1 MSLSSDASQD
11 EIAAAQNGIAAANRT
26 VDSAKTAANEKRA
39 HIAELQQ
46 QIQNS
51 TVTSPMDGIVVSLN
65 AVEGQE
71 ATGSETLVVVAD
83 LNDIVVN
90 AEVSSMDI
98 GSVQQGQQATM
109 TMYASD
115 GSEISLTGEVQSV
128 ALEPTQS
135 SGDGQG
141 SMPTFKAVISVDPL
155 EGQKVYSGMSIEYK
169 ITTASSYGC
178 LMVPSSAIVNTDS
191 GTAVFAKPLT
201 DENGNEIPFEETPA
215 DSRGYRRHSG
225 GLSACTGRD
234 RHCRFDQHGNPRRSG
249 RRHRGIPRRTERS
262 VRRYVG

>member
-1 MSLSSDASQD
+1 MQPRRMVLRRQTAPV
-11 EIAAAQNGIAAANRT
+11 A
-26 VDSAKTAANEKRA
+26 SAKTAADEKRA

-155 EGQKVYSGMSIEYK
+155 EGQKIYSGMSIEYK
-169 ITTASSYGC
+169 ITTASS
-178 LMVPSSAIVNTDS
+178 LRLPD
-191 GTAVFAKPLT
+191 GTVV
-201 DENGNEIPFEETPA
+201 
-215 DSRGYRRHSG
+215 GYRQHGQRHSCIRQ
-225 GLSACTGRD
+225 AADGR
-234 RHCRFDQHGNPRRSG
+234 
-249 RRHRGIPRRTERS
+249 ERERDS
-262 VRRYVG
+262 V

>member
-1 MSLSSDASQD
+1 M
-11 EIAAAQNGIAAANRT
+11 
-26 VDSAKTAANEKRA
+26 
-39 HIAELQQ
+39 
-46 QIQNS
+46 
-51 TVTSPMDGIVVSLN
+51 
-65 AVEGQE
+65 
-71 ATGSETLVVVAD
+71 VAD

-155 EGQKVYSGMSIEYK
+155 EGQKIYSGMSIEYK

-201 DENGNEIPFEETPA
+201 DENGNE
-215 DSRGYRRHSG
+215 DS
-225 GLSACTGRD
+225 
-234 RHCRFDQHGNPRRSG
+234 
-249 RRHRGIPRRTERS
+249 
-262 VRRYVG
+262 V

>member
-1 MSLSSDASQD
+1 M
-11 EIAAAQNGIAAANRT
+11 
-26 VDSAKTAANEKRA
+26 
-39 HIAELQQ
+39 
-46 QIQNS
+46 
-51 TVTSPMDGIVVSLN
+51 
-65 AVEGQE
+65 
-71 ATGSETLVVVAD
+71 VAD

-155 EGQKVYSGMSIEYK
+155 EGQKIYSGMSIEYK

-191 GTAVFAKPLT
+191 GTAVFAKPL
-201 DENGNEIPFEETPA
+201 
-215 DSRGYRRHSG
+215 
-225 GLSACTGRD
+225 
-234 RHCRFDQHGNPRRSG
+234 SG
-249 RRHRGIPRRTERS
+249 RERKRDS
-262 VRRYVG
+262 V